1 LRSSSMA
8 TETIAPRSL
17 FWWFSWIER
26 SLLIKW
32 NGWQRVACRNAVS
45 WQISW
50 LDQQEY
56 LTKTNVNISLY
67 KTFFHGFF
75 QKCII
80 LVLFT

>member
-8 TETIAPRSL
+8 TETIAPRSS

-26 SLLIKW
+26 SLLIIW
-32 NGWQRVACRNAVS
+32 NGGQRVAYRNAVS

-50 LDQQEY
+50 LDQHEY
-56 LTKTNVNISLY
+56 LIKTNINRSLY